1 MSVVMCSIDIA
12 VGDFAAVETGNS
24 IDANC
29 SPFTGLHPRPDR
41 LEQLSSNI
49 GTSENMLM
57 RVYSKNDAKTE
68 ASSA

>member
-1 MSVVMCSIDIA
+1 LFR
-12 VGDFAAVETGNS
+12 GGS

-29 SPFTGLHPRPDR
+29 SPLAGLHPRPDR

-57 RVYSKNDAKTE
+57 RVYSENDAKTE
-68 ASSA
+68 MHAVQEDAVPTEQHVMET